1 MHNIFTVLNEGYIL
15 FGKLLI
21 SSIFDKIDLDK
32 IGSIIIGDAGLSEES
47 IKYFNT
53 FPKVEIMDTRLQAE
67 ESKKI
72 HDLNWRKIVYSKA
85 ELLLKVIENYD
96 KFIPTVMIDADSVI
110 IEDFL
115 PLLEG
120 DFDAA
125 ACLRN
130 KIGRTPGHA
139 ASSTH
144 IGSFFIANTE
154 KSIPFI
160 KEWIQEIPK
169 IITLSGDNNRI
180 PQESPALSNIFKEYK
195 NKIKIRNIDERIIS
209 NIEKNPPHFAKIYH
223 LKSDWLYLTIEKR
236 LLQPRALFFVNRY
249 LGEGFGRDNVCQ

>member
-53 FPKVEIMDTRLQAE
+53 FPKVEIMDTRIKAE

-72 HDLNWRKIVYSKA
+72 HDLNWKKIVYSKA
-85 ELLLKVIENYD
+85 ELLLKAIENYD

-130 KIGRTPGHA
+130 KVGRNPGHTA
-139 ASSTH
+139 TSTH
-144 IGSFFIANTE
+144 IGSFFLANTE

-160 KEWIQEIPK
+160 KEWVREIPK
-169 IITLSGDNNRI
+169 IITLSGGQRL
-180 PQESPALSNIFKEYK
+180 PQESFALSNIFKKYK
-195 NKIKIRNIDERIIS
+195 NKIQIRNIDERIIS
-209 NIEKNPPHFAKIYH
+209 NIEERPPDFAKIYH

-236 LLQPRALFFVNRY
+236 ILQPRVSFFVNRY
-249 LGEGFGRDNVCQ
+249 LNLKKKIN